1 VIKAFIG
8 TVLAAL
14 YFRDAQTLKDR
25 RSHLRSLEAKL
36 RKAGL
41 CTAQIGPADFIKRA
55 WVTAV
60 CVSGS
65 ERMAEEL
72 LESAIRMI
80 RDPSWE
86 VTLLEAEMMELEAS
100 EDL

>member
-1 VIKAFIG
+1 MKAFIG

-25 RSHLRSLEAKL
+25 RSYLRSLEARL

-41 CTAQIGPADFIKRA
+41 CTAQIGPADFIKRT
-55 WVTAV
+55 WLTAV

-65 ERMAEEL
+65 RKMADEL
-72 LESAIRMI
+72 L
-80 RDPSWE
+80 
-86 VTLLEAEMMELEAS
+86 
-100 EDL
+100 